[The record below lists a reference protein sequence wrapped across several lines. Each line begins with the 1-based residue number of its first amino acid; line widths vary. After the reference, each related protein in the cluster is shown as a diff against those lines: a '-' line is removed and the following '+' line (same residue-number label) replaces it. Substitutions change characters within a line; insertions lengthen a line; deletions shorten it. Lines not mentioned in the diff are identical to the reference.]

1 MMESFHDV
9 RAMDDVGGSPAVV
22 RKKPKKVDQSVVD
35 QIMDGLRDGQPRKT
49 LELAKF
55 CGFQTKQEINPTLYY
70 MQKQRLL
77 AKVSMETWR
86 AIDFLFHHDQ
96 TYDGR
101 SRCRYFTT

>member
-1 MMESFHDV
+1 MMERIHDV
-9 RAMDDVGGSPAVV
+9 SAVDSVGGSPAEV

-49 LELAKF
+49 LEIAKY

-77 AKVSMETWR
+77 AKV
-86 AIDFLFHHDQ
+86 IL
-96 TYDGR
+96 GR
-101 SRCRYFTT
+101 